1 MLAELL
7 VPGWPKAPRASGTE
21 AAIQMN
27 DEFGYRSTAAI
38 GGHPI
43 HPLLV
48 TLPIGFLI
56 GAFLSDLAFFGM
68 TDNGVRD
75 AFWARASEWLIGAG
89 LVTGA
94 LAAVAGL
101 IDFLSNERI
110 RAISIVWYH
119 FLGNAA
125 ALILT
130 AVNLYLRVSSEAH
143 AVTGTELVLSI
154 LVVLIFAVTG
164 WLGGELVFRHGVGTA
179 VDRIRQG

>member
-1 MLAELL
+1 MQ
-7 VPGWPKAPRASGTE
+7 SG
-21 AAIQMN
+21 
-27 DEFGYRSTAAI
+27 FGYRSTAAI
-38 GGHPI
+38 GGHPL

-56 GAFLSDLAFFGM
+56 GAFLTDLAFFGM
-68 TDNGVRD
+68 TENGMRD
-75 AFWARASEWLIGAG
+75 AFWARASQWLIGAG

-101 IDFLSNERI
+101 IDYIGNERI
-110 RAISIVWYH
+110 RAISLAWYH

-125 ALILT
+125 ALILS
-130 AVNLYLRVSSEAH
+130 AINLYLRISSETQ
-143 AVTGTELVLSI
+143 AVTGTELFLSI

-179 VDRIRQG
+179 NDQLRQR